1 MRLSDIDLEIE
12 LNMYFKQERNEMFI
26 SLFES
31 NVLEVPYNT
40 HFMYEQ
46 PSYGFS
52 ILSSE
57 PGGILIV
64 TRVL

>member
-31 NVLEVPYNT
+31 NVPYNT